1 MDNYDDIIS
10 HERYRLQY
18 HTPMTKHDR
27 ASQFSSFKAL
37 DGFEDEIA
45 ETARLTD
52 SYHEMAEDE
61 LEKLNE
67 QLYFLTQNEYMD
79 IEVKL
84 LYFKPDISMSGGSYT
99 EYNGIFKYFN
109 VETQELVFTDG
120 FTVKIDKVYSIRT

>member
-1 MDNYDDIIS
+1 MDEYNDIIS
-10 HERYRLQY
+10 HERYRLQS
-18 HTPMTKHDR
+18 HTPMTMHDR
-27 ASQFSSFKAL
+27 AAQFSSFKPL

-52 SYHEMAEDE
+52 SYHEMSSDE

-67 QLYFLTQNEYMD
+67 QLYFLAQNEYMD

-84 LYFKPDISMSGGSYT
+84 IYFNPDSSKSGGSYI
-99 EYNGIFKYFN
+99 EYSGVFKYFN

-120 FTVKIDKVYSIRT
+120 FAVRIDKIHSIMT